1 MDNKTKILLNF
12 LNRYYP
18 HYEVQYEEEK
28 SEFNLYLN
36 GLKLVPVSYQKAETM
51 FFENLIE
58 LDLISTTIYIEKG
71 EKR

>member
-1 MDNKTKILLNF
+1 MDNKTKHLLNF
-12 LNRYYP
+12 LKRYYP
-18 HYEVQYEEEK
+18 RYEVQYEEEK